1 MLRTVATWRMAVVP
15 AGRQQLRVL
24 DGKARSPIA
33 AEKPRKLG
41 AACPRS

>member
-15 AGRQQLRVL
+15 AERQQLRVL